1 MIHSRAPDEVRIGAT
16 PSPSG
21 TAMIARPPAQDLPR
35 ITLAVLAIG
44 AMTAASIWVMLP
56 FVASLAWA
64 TTIVIATWPI
74 LLFLQARLGKRRGP
88 AVAVMVVAL
97 LALLVIPVWLG
108 VSTIVENADRV
119 AQLARSLVKDGLP
132 LPPDWVAR
140 VPLVGPRLS
149 EAWRA
154 SAGDAESLAARLAP
168 HLGEAIRWLVS
179 RVGTIGTTVV
189 QFILTV
195 VISGVL
201 YSSGEGAA
209 RGVSRFLRRLAGE
222 RGEEVGKLAARA
234 IRAVA
239 LGIVV
244 TALAQTALSGA
255 GLLLG
260 GVPHAGL
267 LTAVAFVLCI
277 AQLGPL
283 LVMAPATIWLYTS
296 GSAGRGTVL
305 LVFTV
310 VAVALDN
317 FLRPVLIKRGAD
329 LPLLLILSGVI
340 GGLIGFGI
348 VGLFIGPVVLAVTW
362 TLLGS
367 WVGDLDRDA
376 GEPLPPRS

>member
-1 MIHSRAPDEVRIGAT
+1 
-16 PSPSG
+16 
-21 TAMIARPPAQDLPR
+21 MIARPPAQDLPR

-132 LPPDWVAR
+132 LPPDWVSR

-310 VAVALDN
+310 IAVALDN